1 MRNTAPEVRGK
12 AIHVVAGVIF
22 SPARDRVL
30 IARRPEASHQGGLW
44 EFPGGKLSEGE
55 LPLAALSRELREELA
70 IEVTRARPFLEIH
83 HNYPDRVVFLDIWQV
98 DEFTGQAKGNEGQ
111 PIAWVGLEELE
122 NYAFPAANE
131 AIIERLLG
139 R

>member
-1 MRNTAPEVRGK
+1 MTETAL
-12 AIHVVAGVIF
+12 HVVAGVIF

-44 EFPGGKLSEGE
+44 EFPGGKLAANE
-55 LPLAALSRELREELA
+55 LPFTALCRELREELSIA
-70 IEVTRARPFLEIH
+70 VTQARPLLEIH
-83 HNYPDRVVFLDIWQV
+83 HNYPDQAIFLDIWQV
-98 DEFTGQAKGNEGQ
+98 DAFTGTARGNEGQ

-122 NYAFPAANE
+122 HHQFPAANQ
-131 AIIERLLG
+131 AIIDRLLG